1 MHFLWFLD
9 LGVFSLR
16 WPSVGH
22 RHPLISDVM
31 QTDFG
36 VKRLMI
42 LLKVVK
48 RWPFKKPI
56 RTEVLRSRIFSMAM
70 CSADSGQWLR
80 GNRLVTQNVHFDLP
94 DCKRFQNKQRKNTPQ
109 LAVLRF
115 HPNGLL
121 DI

>member
-1 MHFLWFLD
+1 MDWFNKHREQLQNLMHFLWFLH

-16 WPSVGH
+16 WPSIGH
-22 RHPLISDVM
+22 RHPLISDVL

-48 RWPFKKPI
+48 RWPFKNPI
-56 RTEVLRSRIFSMAM
+56 RTEVLRSHIFSMAM
-70 CSADSGQWLR
+70 CSADSGQWLP
-80 GNRLVTQNVHFDLP
+80 L
-94 DCKRFQNKQRKNTPQ
+94 